1 MVRAPRSSSFTIGVN
16 VTTQTIEWGIYPAA
30 DLVGRPAVDLRG
42 PREQTAVHSKRV
54 HGFRLYPSFDFRIE
68 TISLK

>member
-1 MVRAPRSSSFTIGVN
+1 MVRGPAILQFSIGVN
-16 VTTQTIEWGIYPAA
+16 VTTQTMEWGIYPAA
-30 DLVGRPAVDLRG
+30 DPVGRPAVDLRG
-42 PREQTAVHSKRV
+42 PPEQTAVHSKRV